1 MRDNRVAP
9 GPELQVTKQ
18 GADISTAA
26 SVISAVS
33 GKRIV
38 ITDILISTGTAGD
51 FSVLDDSTIVFK
63 AFLGADGTFSSN
75 LSTPL
80 TTSSGGAVK
89 VQSSTSNTN
98 YCVTLTYYVE
108 T

>member
-33 GKRIV
+33 GKKIV

>member
-18 GADISTAA
+18 GAEISTAA